1 MEGEAAL
8 WPRGVAVLE
17 PRGPRPEPP
26 HPRAAFRPFLRRGV
40 LRREPR
46 AGWWRGAG
54 RAARGPT
61 RLPLSVEGDLTRCP
75 SWVGVRVDFDSVS
88 SAPPPPHRVDAIS
101 SGFLSL

>member
-17 PRGPRPEPP
+17 PRGPRPERPP
-26 HPRAAFRPFLRRGV
+26 PRARAAFRPFLRRGV

-61 RLPLSVEGDLTRCP
+61 RLPLSVEGDLP
-75 SWVGVRVDFDSVS
+75 DSVS
-88 SAPPPPHRVDAIS
+88 FLGGSAG
-101 SGFLSL
+101 GF